1 MKICPLVTQAYILED
16 TENEVLIR
24 EADDNVMPAEVGE
37 DGNKAEKDDIF
48 LNPDDQEE
56 SLEAVAAAERY
67 ANGSHEESAETS
79 ENYANGSAEAV
90 EAAETA
96 GGGAK
101 ESNEKP
107 RQDSGG
113 KTVRVTAKSF
123 RGEVEC
129 LGGLCRFHDDE
140 KGVCRFEAL
149 LSGAPPS
156 GGGLEEEL
164 RSVRAELEMAW
175 DFQKQGAADMLGF
188 FREMQEKNEKAQED
202 IRAAFGERIGELKAL
217 FSSISEENK
226 TIIESIADTLAE
238 KTGELD
244 DRLKTGDRKIDDF
257 KSEVSNWKGGL
268 DRNMETLEKGLNEN
282 TKLVRELS
290 ENNSRVMKV
299 VENQKESREQ
309 EEKKRQLAEARR
321 LNNAGVM
328 NYHNGQYEKALEM
341 FGRAIAIDGNFTEAY
356 NNLGL
361 TYTEMDDEEKATEAF
376 KKAIELKPEL
386 GATYNNLGYVFYRMG
401 SYHEAIEM
409 YNEAIGRSSDNSS
422 AWTNLGNAC
431 YKLDRIEEALNA
443 WNKALEIDPGGEEAT
458 RMLILAL
465 AVVVLDMQRQ

>member
-16 TENEVLIR
+16 SENEVLVR
-24 EADDNVMPAEVGE
+24 EADDNVMPAEEGE
-37 DGNKAEKDDIF
+37 DAKSGKDDIF
-48 LNPDDQEE
+48 LNPDDQDK
-56 SLEAVAAAERY
+56 SLEAVEAAERY
-67 ANGSHEESAETS
+67 ANGSMESVEPVEEH
-79 ENYANGSAEAV
+79 
-90 EAAETA
+90 
-96 GGGAK
+96 AK
-101 ESNEKP
+101 ESGEEP
-107 RQDSGG
+107 RQESGG
-113 KTVRVTAKSF
+113 NAIRVTAKSF

-140 KGVCRFEAL
+140 KSVCRFEAL
-149 LSGAPPS
+149 LSGASSS
-156 GGGLEEEL
+156 GGALEEDI
-164 RSVRAELEMAW
+164 RSVRAELETAW
-175 DFQKQGAADMLGF
+175 NFQKQGAADMLGF

-202 IRAAFGERIGELKAL
+202 IRAALGESVGELKAL

-238 KTGELD
+238 KTEELD

-268 DRNMETLEKGLNEN
+268 DRNMETLEKGLDEN

-299 VENQKESREQ
+299 VENQKESRDQ
-309 EEKKRQLAEARR
+309 EERKRQLAEARR

-341 FGRAIAIDGNFTEAY
+341 FGRAIGIDGSFTEAY

-443 WNKALEIDPGGEEAT
+443 WNKALEIDPGNEKAKRNLKRFHAEAGE
-458 RMLILAL
+458 R
-465 AVVVLDMQRQ
+465 R

>member
-16 TENEVLIR
+16 SENEVLVM
-24 EADDNVMPAEVGE
+24 EADDNVMPAEEGE
-37 DGNKAEKDDIF
+37 DGKKPEKDDIF
-48 LNPDDQEE
+48 LNPDGGEE
-56 SLEAVAAAERY
+56 SMDAVEAAERY
-67 ANGSHEESAETS
+67 ANGSMQSA
-79 ENYANGSAEAV
+79 
-90 EAAETA
+90 EAAETIEVA
-96 GGGAK
+96 AK
-101 ESNEKP
+101 ESDEEP
-107 RQDSGG
+107 RQESGG
-113 KTVRVTAKSF
+113 KAVRVTAKSF

-140 KGVCRFEAL
+140 KSVCRFEAL

-188 FREMQEKNEKAQED
+188 FRETQEKNEKAQED
-202 IRAAFGERIGELKAL
+202 IRAAFGERVGELKAL

-238 KTGELD
+238 KTEELD
-244 DRLKTGDRKIDDF
+244 DRLKAGDRKIDDF

-268 DRNMETLEKGLNEN
+268 DRNIETLEKGLNEN

-299 VENQKESREQ
+299 VENQKESQQQ

-341 FGRAIAIDGNFTEAY
+341 FGRAIGIDGNFTEAY

-443 WNKALEIDPGGEEAT
+443 WNKALEIDPGNEKAKRNLKRFHAEAGE
-458 RMLILAL
+458 R
-465 AVVVLDMQRQ
+465 R

>member
-16 TENEVLIR
+16 SKNEVLVR
-24 EADDNVMPAEVGE
+24 EADDNVMPAEEGE
-37 DGNKAEKDDIF
+37 DANKAVKDDIF
-48 LNPDDQEE
+48 LNPDDGEE
-56 SLEAVAAAERY
+56 SIDALEIAEKFVNGFRPEPRDAGEAV
-67 ANGSHEESAETS
+67 
-79 ENYANGSAEAV
+79 
-90 EAAETA
+90 
-96 GGGAK
+96 
-101 ESNEKP
+101 P
-107 RQDSGG
+107 
-113 KTVRVTAKSF
+113 VRVTAKSF

-140 KGVCRFEAL
+140 KSACRFEAL
-149 LSGAPPS
+149 LSGASPAD
-156 GGGLEEEL
+156 GALGEEMK
-164 RSVRAELEMAW
+164 SVRAELERAW

-188 FREMQEKNEKAQED
+188 FREMQEKNESAREE
-202 IRAAFGERIGELKAL
+202 IRAALEEKVGELKAL

-238 KTGELD
+238 KTEELD
-244 DRLKTGDRKIDDF
+244 ERLKTGDRRIDDF
-257 KSEVSNWKGGL
+257 KSEVSEWKGGL
-268 DRNMETLEKGLNEN
+268 DRNIETLQKGLDES

-299 VENQKESREQ
+299 VESQRESRDR
-309 EEKKRQLAEARR
+309 EERKRQLAEARR

-341 FGRAIAIDGNFTEAY
+341 FGMAIEIDGNFTEAY

-361 TYTEMDDEEKATEAF
+361 TYTEMDEEEKATEAF

-443 WNKALEIDPGGEEAT
+443 WNKALEIDPGNEKARRNLKRFHAEAGD
-458 RMLILAL
+458 R
-465 AVVVLDMQRQ
+465 R